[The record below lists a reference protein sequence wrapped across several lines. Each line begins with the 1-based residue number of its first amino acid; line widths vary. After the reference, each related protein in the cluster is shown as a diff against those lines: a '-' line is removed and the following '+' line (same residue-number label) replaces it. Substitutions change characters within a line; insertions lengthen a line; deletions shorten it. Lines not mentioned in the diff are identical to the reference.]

1 MYAVREKLE
10 RYHRTFGSW
19 RGTWAGLAVKSLNLS
34 QKHRLGNRAIP
45 LPVPSSSRRVWGR
58 LGTTDGYSYGE
69 VFTLDSY
76 DCRLSPRFVVD
87 AGANVGYA
95 SVLFAERWPEAQIVA
110 LEPDASNFELLLR
123 NTRQYPRIR
132 PLKAALWSS
141 RTPLRVTGENKWAFR
156 VEETAESEFDTLTMA
171 DLVDMSGGRIDL
183 LKLDIEGAECDLF
196 ANDPACLDS
205 VGLLIVELHDWLGEA
220 TAGLAGLLSDRPH
233 RWEKRERV
241 EHVWLTEGL
250 EDELPVT
257 LRRAT
262 KTAQ

>member
-1 MYAVREKLE
+1 M
-10 RYHRTFGSW
+10 
-19 RGTWAGLAVKSLNLS
+19 
-34 QKHRLGNRAIP
+34 
-45 LPVPSSSRRVWGR
+45 
-58 LGTTDGYSYGE
+58 
-69 VFTLDSY
+69 
-76 DCRLSPRFVVD
+76 
-87 AGANVGYA
+87 
-95 SVLFAERWPEAQIVA
+95 A
-110 LEPDASNFELLLR
+110 LEPDASNFELLVR

-205 VGLLIVELHDWLGEA
+205 VGLLIVELHDWLGGA

-241 EHVWLTEGL
+241 EHIWLAEGL
-250 EDELPVT
+250 EDEFPSPPPGW
-257 LRRAT
+257 
-262 KTAQ
+262 QWN